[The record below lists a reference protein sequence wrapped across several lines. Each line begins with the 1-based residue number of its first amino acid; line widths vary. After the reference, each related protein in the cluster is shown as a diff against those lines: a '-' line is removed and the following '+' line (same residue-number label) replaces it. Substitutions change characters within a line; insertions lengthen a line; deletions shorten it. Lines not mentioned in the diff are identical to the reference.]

1 MTPRRPRSATST
13 TTIPT
18 LAIGSSLFA
27 AGCAE
32 PVCGSTRADELSAHA
47 AAMQR
52 AADQSRPGDVLR
64 EFATA
69 TGLRAHPSLP
79 EPETRTGGVPAPVD
93 PVPPPQR
100 VDPPPAPSVPD
111 PPRMPLGRVAVHHV
125 EPPTPSAPPT
135 HHVPRTR

>member
-32 PVCGSTRADELSAHA
+32 PVCGSTRAEELSAHA
-47 AAMQR
+47 AAMER
-52 AADQSRPGDVLR
+52 AANQSRPGDVLR

-69 TGLRAHPSLP
+69 TGLRAHPPLP
-79 EPETRTGGVPAPVD
+79 MPETTTAGVPMPVD
-93 PVPPPQR
+93 PVPPVR

-111 PPRMPLGRVAVHHV
+111 PPTMPLGRIAVHHV
-125 EPPTPSAPPT
+125 EPPTPSATP
-135 HHVPRTR
+135 HHAPRTR